1 MRAARTVADHHPERC
16 PEEKDR
22 TRPRCVPEPSEDTPL
37 PPELKGQMLKAC
49 PGLGGRGRVLF
60 EGFYFKGEGRSN
72 LCVSGSRPGISEE
85 KG

>member
-1 MRAARTVADHHPERC
+1 MADQHPERC

-22 TRPRCVPEPSEDTPL
+22 TRPHHVPEPSEDTSL
-37 PPELKGQMLKAC
+37 PPELKGQILKAC
-49 PGLGGRGRVLF
+49 PGLRGRGKVLF

-72 LCVSGSRPGISEE
+72 LCVPGSRPGVLDE